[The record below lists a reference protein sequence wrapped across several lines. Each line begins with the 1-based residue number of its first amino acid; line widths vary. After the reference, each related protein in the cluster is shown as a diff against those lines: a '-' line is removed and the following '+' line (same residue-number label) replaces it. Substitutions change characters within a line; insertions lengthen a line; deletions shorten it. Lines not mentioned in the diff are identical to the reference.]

1 VNQGSETSVSTSAD
15 NSAPL
20 LRVRDL
26 VVEFATDQGIVRA
39 VDGVSFDVGVGETV
53 GLVGESGCGKT
64 VTGLA
69 ILGLIPKPPGRIVSG
84 SIEFQG
90 IDLTQLSEQRLR
102 KIRGSEISMVFQEP
116 MTALNPVF
124 RIGSQMIEVLR
135 LHQQLSHRQARAAA
149 IEMLAKVGIP
159 EPAMR
164 INEYPHQLSGGMRQ
178 RVMIAMALS
187 CSPKLLVA
195 DEPTTA
201 LDVTTQAQ
209 VLEQIVK
216 LQSEFGMAMILVTH
230 DLGVV
235 AETCRQAIVM
245 YCGSVVENA
254 PVDELFAHP
263 RHPYTAGLL
272 ASIPRI
278 RETRMSE
285 LPVIP
290 GMVPD
295 LLHLPDGCHFAERCS
310 KAVALC
316 RQQRPTLALLP
327 KTQTQVACHDPD

>member
-1 VNQGSETSVSTSAD
+1 MSIDAM
-15 NSAPL
+15 PL

-26 VVEFATDQGIVRA
+26 AVQFRTQQGVARA
-39 VDGVSFDVGVGETV
+39 VDGISFDLHAGETL

-69 ILGLIPKPPGRIVSG
+69 LLGLIPSPPGHIAGG
-84 SIEFQG
+84 SIEFMGKELVGLDDAQM
-90 IDLTQLSEQRLR
+90 RA
-102 KIRGSEISMVFQEP
+102 IRGRDISMIFQEP

-124 RIGSQMIEVLR
+124 RIGSHMGDVLR
-135 LHQQLSHRQARAAA
+135 LHQGLSHKQARTAA

-159 EPAMR
+159 EPAQR
-164 INEYPHQLSGGMRQ
+164 IDNYPHELSGGMRQ

-187 CSPKLLVA
+187 CGPQLLVA

-209 VLEQIVK
+209 VLEQIAK
-216 LQSEFGMAMILVTH
+216 LQKEFGMAMILVTH

-235 AETCRQAIVM
+235 AETCQRALVM
-245 YCGSVVENA
+245 YCGRIVEDS
-254 PVDELFAHP
+254 PVSELYATP

-272 ASIPRI
+272 ASIPRLHNERI
-278 RETRMSE
+278 SE

-295 LLHLPDGCHFAERCS
+295 VLHLPAGCSFADRCS
-310 KAVALC
+310 KVQAIC
-316 RQQRPTLALLP
+316 RTSAPLLRKLP
-327 KTQTQVACHDPD
+327 DREAHVACYDPN

>member
-1 VNQGSETSVSTSAD
+1 MSLPGGGDS
-15 NSAPL
+15 L

-26 VVEFATDQGIVRA
+26 IVEFDTDQGVVRA
-39 VDGVSFDVGVGETV
+39 VDGISFDLQPGETM

-69 ILGLIPKPPGRIVSG
+69 LLGLVPSPPGRIVSG
-84 SIEFQG
+84 SIEFMGQ
-90 IDLTQLSEQRLR
+90 DLTALAEDELR
-102 KIRGSEISMVFQEP
+102 KIRGSEISMIFQEP

-124 RIGSQMIEVLR
+124 RIGNQMSDVLR
-135 LHQQLSHRQARAAA
+135 LHQGLTRRQARTAA

-159 EPAMR
+159 DPAQR
-164 INEYPHQLSGGMRQ
+164 IDDYPHQLSGGMRQ
-178 RVMIAMALS
+178 RVMVAMALS
-187 CSPKLLVA
+187 CGPKLLVA

-209 VLEQIVK
+209 VLEQITK
-216 LQSEFGMAMILVTH
+216 LQHEFGMAMILVTH

-235 AETCRQAIVM
+235 AETCQHAVVM
-245 YCGSVVENA
+245 YCGRIVENSA
-254 PVDELFAHP
+254 IDALFQTP

-272 ASIPRI
+272 ASIPRLRTEKI
-278 RETRMSE
+278 TE

-295 LLHLPDGCHFAERCS
+295 LLHLPAGCSFADRCS
-310 KAVALC
+310 KVTEHC
-316 RQQRPTLALLP
+316 RSKAPELQPLKDTHTL
-327 KTQTQVACHDPD
+327 VACYEPN